1 MLENCKDARE
11 RWGGVSTIIDHWLD
25 ERASLIRILM
35 DIRHTKVGEELDERL
50 GEFCQLLVDYL
61 SSGHFEVYQ
70 QLVAEGEAFSDSQLA
85 EAQSLLPK
93 IQIST
98 DLALDFNDRFS
109 DLPAA
114 TVEDIR
120 YFSDQV
126 SKLGEALA
134 DRFELEDQ
142 MIAMLHDTHR
152 EAVS

>member
-35 DIRHTKVGEELDERL
+35 DIPHTQVGEELDERL

-85 EAQSLLPK
+85 
-93 IQIST
+93 
-98 DLALDFNDRFS
+98 
-109 DLPAA
+109 
-114 TVEDIR
+114 
-120 YFSDQV
+120 
-126 SKLGEALA
+126 
-134 DRFELEDQ
+134 
-142 MIAMLHDTHR
+142 
-152 EAVS
+152 